1 MTLNRNQYR
10 ADDAKCENLSGMK
23 VLHICGRTEKIR
35 AEMAETGFD
44 GLSIEVEDVVAAK
57 SVIGEVKILGNISLS
72 KTLFLGKPEDMK
84 EEARKALRSGVNL
97 LEPNCGISPS
107 TPVENIKAMVEAR
120 DEYYA

>member
-1 MTLNRNQYR
+1 
-10 ADDAKCENLSGMK
+10 MK

-57 SVIGEVKILGNISLS
+57 SVIGEVKILGNVSLS